1 METPPYVGGSLRGK
15 GARSLRDLTRSLRAA
30 YVRHVIS
37 LYLIICVSVL
47 TRSYENLTSCLRAP
61 CDFAILHRSVCLGPL
76 LEIPAYEMLTGSLRE
91 AYVKF

>member
-37 LYLIICVSVL
+37 LYCTGPCASVHFWKSLL
-47 TRSYENLTSCLRAP
+47 TRCLR
-61 CDFAILHRSVCLGPL
+61 G
-76 LEIPAYEMLTGSLRE
+76 
-91 AYVKF
+91 AYVKLT